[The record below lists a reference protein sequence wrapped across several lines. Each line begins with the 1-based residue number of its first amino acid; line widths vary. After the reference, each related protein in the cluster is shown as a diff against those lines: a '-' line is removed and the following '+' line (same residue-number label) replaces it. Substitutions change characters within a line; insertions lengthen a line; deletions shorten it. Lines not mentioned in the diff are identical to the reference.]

1 MNHNGD
7 RLSEGSIANYLK
19 KILPEGITES
29 DINKIQVSEI
39 ESLADY
45 GALVEMGKR
54 RGTSV
59 ETLIN
64 NYHLKHAVKKN

>member
-39 ESLADY
+39 E
-45 GALVEMGKR
+45 
-54 RGTSV
+54 
-59 ETLIN
+59 I
-64 NYHLKHAVKKN
+64 

>member
-45 GALVEMGKR
+45 KALEQMGER
-54 RGTSV
+54 RGTST

-64 NYHLKHAVKKN
+64 HYHLKHATK